1 MKRIM
6 SLALVLMMLLNVA
19 VPTVNVFAEDGATV
33 VSQEENAQVED
44 AKDTNEVVT
53 NAQAGEPQ
61 TDNGN
66 ADQQSGDANADKT
79 EEETAPANTE
89 GSAEAT
95 DKTAE
100 EKELTDEEML
110 AGALLANDP
119 KYTFSDGPVGKDVT
133 EAVTVE
139 KLDVYVQDTTGIYL
153 DGKKTDNTISDWH
166 MVTFKYFWHISAEN
180 FTKHNVQPGDIFEI
194 EGPSAEQF
202 KNGNTI
208 FGNEYPLQFGE
219 ESLGKFKIIQEG
231 QKTKIIARFND
242 KINNKGEVTDG
253 YYTIKLASS
262 KSGYIGKVDEEATK
276 NAGVGKIIFIFEK
289 PPVRPIGV
297 GIFTPSQITK
307 NAYDKSLEIKREGN
321 SEKETVSVIQW
332 EVLVNGDQYE
342 KLMETND
349 FEERKEVWIE
359 DTFQSS
365 DAAFLFD
372 ASFTIVPRMHTII
385 EKNGKKELGEA
396 VTLWNSMDVKKIHEP
411 EDNESFDDFMLRLKG
426 SKDANK
432 PRTIQP
438 LEAAVYP
445 NRRQQGTD
453 TLRVMVYLGDLTK
466 DRDYSDVKTWG
477 STFTYEYIRG
487 RYQTLLDEKRL
498 RPELLPD
505 NATAEQIKN
514 ADEYALRRFENT
526 LRAYTTW
533 ERDVLDEHGK
543 KIGTVPANPVA
554 KPILYY
560 GIIFHTTHK
569 NNGLINNSARMT
581 WNEGKSSS
589 NEVIRT
595 KKYVSAEGGAKVTD
609 VVDILIKKNWQGK
622 AGGELKFTVTGD
634 DTKRL
639 EKQGDSFVEVDKE
652 PSKYE
657 VTLPAGQ
664 TIATIKNVIQNKEIL
679 EGGKKKVV
687 PIQFTV
693 TEEMTGEDS
702 QKYVLVE
709 NKQVAGSYVFNI
721 TNKNTETV
729 RVVVTKA
736 WIGDKLPEN
745 SDGSVLVN
753 IYDSRDTKFEYPVSE
768 NQKVTYDAV
777 TKVGTLEVNLPKYH
791 LGDKY
796 DSNVPVEY
804 VVKEVKDEKS
814 TLVDNN
820 TEYHHDMN
828 TQTIGLTNTV
838 NTKIIL
844 KKLWL
849 TGEGKVNPTATIL
862 IKNGDKEV
870 ARMETAT
877 DKEMTY
883 FLPEFDNANKPITYT
898 VEEAAIDGYSSHK
911 EESVQ
916 EGAKKY
922 TFTNRELHN
931 LQVTKKWNNG
941 NTPVSKAVKLTL
953 YYKNSDNEAFKKEYI
968 DVDTKIT
975 AVYTNASGEQPAP
988 LDNTDG
994 KVKFTLPA
1002 DSVDGVLLI
1011 KGLPYHDKSGNTL
1024 YYSVRED
1031 EVEGFLPCIVCNDNK
1046 HQEKTLY
1053 NLASKTLTLKKAWA
1067 VSSDT
1072 QKRDVEFILTNN
1084 GSAFDYNIAEV
1095 IKKANPSVTVEANK
1109 IKVIVPKAA
1118 GEVRLTVPAYD
1129 LKNQEINYKVE
1140 EVQLDGFY
1148 APKYDYSTPNQ
1159 ITVKNISSEIVSVK
1173 VKKVWR
1179 HPKGTPE
1186 KNVTIA
1192 VRPAQTPEKA
1202 VMLPKAGVDGD
1213 AKWEHTFE
1221 GLPKFDSK
1229 TGEIIN
1235 YEVVETGKPA
1245 GYNVNYSEE
1254 GDKKLVINTIEGKV
1268 SISVSKKWLGAI
1280 KADSVTVGLFQND
1293 VDTNKRAVLRAKA
1306 GDTDPKVWT
1315 DNVTFVDLAQYDGS
1329 GVPYRYTIKEIKI
1342 GDVDVVNNETADY
1355 KVTVNNYEII
1365 NYNKEKI
1372 EVPFIKTWV
1381 GKPAAQV
1388 VFRLKADG
1396 NVTGQS
1402 VTLTAADV
1410 IKATETDEWEGK
1422 VSWAG
1427 KFTNLPK
1434 YSETDG
1440 HVIVYTVEEEVV
1452 AGYTL
1457 EQKGNEFINTNTE
1470 KIEVSVEKRWVNSSV
1485 ESVQIELLADGKKL
1499 DGITLKAPWKHTF
1512 TDLFKYDQTTGKEIV
1527 YTVVEKEVPNFKTT
1541 YEGDMK
1547 NGLIVVNT
1555 YIPPI
1560 PPYVPETP
1568 GGDGDKPTPPN
1579 PPTTTEEIPGEPTP
1593 EGEPNKPT
1601 PPTPTTP
1608 PTPGTPPTEPSIPEE
1623 EIPTDPIPQGNT
1635 ELPKTDGIPAGV
1647 LWLLGLGLTGL
1658 GLFFKKE
1665 K

>member
-33 VSQEENAQVED
+33 VSQEDNAQTED

-53 NAQAGEPQ
+53 DAQAGEPQ

-66 ADQQSGDANADKT
+66 ADQQSGDANVDKT
-79 EEETAPANTE
+79 AEETAPANTE

-110 AGALLANDP
+110 AGALTADAPKDITDLVERSKPDVYDIDSEGNIKWLIRNGQVVKYKNGKESTDP
-119 KYTFSDGPVGKDVT
+119 DAKLHVVDPHRRIEFKYTWHISEENMKKVKVGDFFSFQLPTNDFLGAFSFNFDEPIRIDSEENFPDGLGSF
-133 EAVTVE
+133 
-139 KLDVYVQDTTGIYL
+139 
-153 DGKKTDNTISDWH
+153 TISDKGKL
-166 MVTFKYFWHISAEN
+166 TATLNQNISG
-180 FTKHNVQPGDIFEI
+180 KLLI
-194 EGPSAEQF
+194 
-202 KNGNTI
+202 KNGEFLVRYAVAKDKKVTVDVDVPHDATAEAIAIHGENVTPS
-208 FGNEYPLQFGE
+208 GAPEGTNEYK
-219 ESLGKFKIIQEG
+219 SLGKLVKDGGYISDTFYIDNDSKTNPKVKKFRGMVWYLRAGHDQYKLLLETRAAGNDPMDLINEGLKPRKNVWLYDEISDPNMVIERDRPFEIRPYAYLMTKEGNLSTFAYATPVHYIKKAKFKVPNPGESYEDFKSRMQSGPDMLKPLEEVAIYPA
-231 QKTKIIARFND
+231 TAD
-242 KINNKGEVTDG
+242 KGERIIVNYGDLDISNPKE
-253 YYTIKLASS
+253 YLSKYISNMALVNDLDKKLAENKITPEQREYNIKAYNLQ
-262 KSGYIGKVDEEATK
+262 KSVDYK
-276 NAGVGKIIFIFEK
+276 NQLTQQLNSG
-289 PPVRPIGV
+289 
-297 GIFTPSQITK
+297 QITK
-307 NAYDKSLEIKREGN
+307 EQYADLLKKGIPNDKEGN
-321 SEKETVSVIQW
+321 RSIPNLYYTTVFYTKSTV
-332 EVLVNGDQYE
+332 VKGDYINIGR
-342 KLMETND
+342 MEWNTTES
-349 FEERKEVWIE
+349 F
-359 DTFQSS
+359 SS
-365 DAAFLFD
+365 N
-372 ASFTIVPRMHTII
+372 P
-385 EKNGKKELGEA
+385 KKVVYQEA
-396 VTLWNSMDVKKIHEP
+396 VGKAGLEDLTSFSVKKIW
-411 EDNESFDDFMLRLKG
+411 KG
-426 SKDANK
+426 KV
-432 PRTIQP
+432 
-438 LEAAVYP
+438 AAEEITV
-445 NRRQQGTD
+445 
-453 TLRVMVYLGDLTK
+453 
-466 DRDYSDVKTWG
+466 
-477 STFTYEYIRG
+477 
-487 RYQTLLDEKRL
+487 
-498 RPELLPD
+498 
-505 NATAEQIKN
+505 
-514 ADEYALRRFENT
+514 
-526 LRAYTTW
+526 
-533 ERDVLDEHGK
+533 VL
-543 KIGTVPANPVA
+543 
-554 KPILYY
+554 
-560 GIIFHTTHK
+560 
-569 NNGLINNSARMT
+569 
-581 WNEGKSSS
+581 
-589 NEVIRT
+589 
-595 KKYVSAEGGAKVTD
+595 
-609 VVDILIKKNWQGK
+609 
-622 AGGELKFTVTGD
+622 TGD
-634 DTKRL
+634 DTENGKT
-639 EKQGDSFVEVDKE
+639 

-657 VTLPAGQ
+657 YVLSKSNDWSGVVSRVR
-664 TIATIKNVIQNKEIL
+664 KNKEVI
-679 EGGKKKVV
+679 ENGQKKVV
-687 PIQFTV
+687 PITYTV
-693 TEEMTGEDS
+693 SEKD
-702 QKYVLVE
+702 VLPNYTVVE
-709 NKQVAGSYVFNI
+709 KKNENGFDFVL
-721 TNKNTETV
+721 TNTNTETV
-729 RVVVTKA
+729 RLTV
-736 WIGDKLPEN
+736 DKTWAANKVPGN
-745 SDGSVLVN
+745 SNGTVFVN
-753 IYDSRDTKFEYPVSE
+753 IYDSRDTNFEYPVKKD
-768 NQKVTYDAV
+768 QPVTYDA
-777 TKVGTLEVNLPKYH
+777 TSQKGTLEVELPKYH

-796 DSNVPVEY
+796 DGNVPVEY
-804 VVKEVKDEKS
+804 VVKELANDGV
-814 TLVDNN
+814 TLLENKPSYD
-820 TEYHHDMN
+820 HAAG
-828 TQTIGLTNTV
+828 TQTIKLKNTV

-849 TGEGKVNPTATIL
+849 TSEGKVNPTATIL

-916 EGAKKY
+916 DGAKKY
-922 TFTNRELHN
+922 TFSNRELHN

-953 YYKNSDNEAFKKEYI
+953 YYKNSNNEAFKKEYI

-975 AVYTNASGEQPAP
+975 AVYTNASGEQAAP

-1011 KGLPYHDKSGNTL
+1011 KGLPYRDKLGNTL

-1031 EVEGFLPCIVCNDNK
+1031 EVEGFLPCIVCHDNK

-1067 VSSDT
+1067 VSSDA

-1109 IKVIVPKAA
+1109 IKVTVPKAV

-1159 ITVKNISSEIVSVK
+1159 ITVKNISNETVSVK

-1179 HPKGTPE
+1179 HPQGTPE

-1192 VRPAQTPEKA
+1192 VRPAQNPEKA
-1202 VMLPKAGVDGD
+1202 VVLPKAGVDGD

-1221 GLPKFDSK
+1221 GLPKFDSE
-1229 TGEIIN
+1229 TGELII
-1235 YEVVETGKPA
+1235 YKVEETGKPA
-1245 GYNVNYSEE
+1245 GYNVDYSKE
-1254 GDKKLVINTIEGKV
+1254 GDKQLVINTIEGKV

-1315 DNVTFVDLAQYDGS
+1315 DNVTFVDLPQYDGS
-1329 GVPYRYTIKEIKI
+1329 GVPYRYTVKEIKI

-1485 ESVQIELLADGKKL
+1485 ESVQIELLADGKKVN
-1499 DGITLKAPWKHTF
+1499 GITLKAPWKHTF

-1560 PPYVPETP
+1560 PPYVPEVP
-1568 GGDGDKPTPPN
+1568 GGDGDKPN
-1579 PPTTTEEIPGEPTP
+1579 PPTTTDDIPGEPTP

-1608 PTPGTPPTEPSIPEE
+1608 PTPGTPPTEPSVPEE

-1635 ELPKTDGIPAGV
+1635 ELPKTDGIPAGM